1 MSLEFRKATKKS
13 AKLRAGLYGTSGSG
27 KTMTALLIAKGM
39 GGKTAFI
46 DTEHGSAS
54 KYSDLFDFDVCELE
68 SFNPRDLIK
77 GLEDIPNVYDTVV
90 IDSMSAFWQGENG
103 ILQQVENAGKRSQ
116 GGNSFRAWAEVS
128 PMLNR
133 INDLVMGAP
142 YHVITTLRAKT
153 EYVVEQNE
161 KGKAAPRKVGLA
173 PVYKEG
179 WEYNLD
185 FFARL
190 DNHNTLIVE
199 KTRIPEFAG
208 EVINKPDEKIG
219 QRLAAWL
226 GDGEAIPTPIEQLK
240 VLIAEVTTPK
250 KFLKVANERGHIKE
264 GVKDLSLIP
273 NEKINFFLKN
283 WNDIVPI
290 LKAA

>member
-1 MSLEFRKATKKS
+1 MSLEFKKATKKS

-116 GGNSFRAWAEVS
+116 GGNSFRAWADVS
-128 PMLNR
+128 PILNR

-161 KGKAAPRKVGLA
+161 KGRAAPRKVGLA

-185 FFARL
+185 FVARL
-190 DNHNTLIVE
+190 DNDNTLIVE
-199 KTRIPEFAG
+199 KTRIPEFAS
-208 EVINKPDEKIG
+208 EVINKPDEKVG

-226 GDGEAIPTPIEQLK
+226 GEGEELPSPVEQLQ
-240 VLIAEVTTPK
+240 VLIAEVTTPE
-250 KFLKVANERGHIKE
+250 KFLAIANERGHIQD
-264 GVKDLSLIP
+264 GIKDLSLIP
-273 NEKINFFLKN
+273 NEKVNFFLKN

>member
-1 MSLEFRKATKKS
+1 MSLEFKKATKKS
-13 AKLRAGLYGTSGSG
+13 AKLRAGVYGTSGSG
-27 KTMTALLIAKGM
+27 KTYTSLLIAKGM
-39 GGKTAFI
+39 GGKVAFI

-54 KYSDLFDFDVCELE
+54 KYSDLFEFDVCELD
-68 SFNPRDLIK
+68 SFDPRELIK
-77 GLEDIPNVYDTVV
+77 GLENIPNVYDTVV
-90 IDSMSAFWQGENG
+90 IDSMSAFWQGDQG

-128 PMLNR
+128 PTLNR

-153 EYVVEQNE
+153 EYVVEQNA

-185 FFARL
+185 FVARM
-190 DNHNTLIVE
+190 DNDNALIVE
-199 KTRIPEFAG
+199 KTRIPDFAG
-208 EVINKPDEKIG
+208 EVISKPDEKVG

-226 GDGEAIPTPIEQLK
+226 GSGAKVPTPIEELE
-240 VLIAEVTTPK
+240 VLIAEVTTPE
-250 KFLKVANERGHIKE
+250 KFIEVANRRGHLEDGI
-264 GVKDLSLIP
+264 KDLSLIP
-273 NEKINFFLKN
+273 NEKVNFFLKN

-290 LKAA
+290 IQAA

>member
-1 MSLEFRKATKKS
+1 MQFNKATKKK
-13 AKLRAGLYGTSGSG
+13 AKLRAGLYSVSGGG
-27 KTMTALLIAKGM
+27 KTMTALLIAKGI
-39 GGKTAFI
+39 GGKVAFI

-54 KYSDLFDFDVCELE
+54 KYSDLFDFDVCEMD
-68 SFNPRDLIK
+68 SFNPKELIK
-77 GLEDIPNVYDTVV
+77 GLENIPSEYDVV
-90 IDSMSAFWQGENG
+90 IVDSMSAFWQGKDG

-116 GGNSFRAWAEVS
+116 GGNSFRAWADVS

-142 YHVITTLRAKT
+142 FHIITTMRAKT

-185 FFARL
+185 FVARM
-190 DNHNTLIVE
+190 DTDNTLIVE

-208 EVINKPDEKIG
+208 LVVNKPDEEIG
-219 QRLAAWL
+219 KRLAAWL
-226 GDGEAIPTPIEQLK
+226 GEGEAVPSPIEQLQ

-250 KFLKVANERGHIKE
+250 AFIKLACERGHIE
-264 GVKDLSLIP
+264 GTVKDLSKIP
-273 NEKINFFLKN
+273 NEKVNYFLQN
-283 WNDIVPI
+283 WNAIAAL
-290 LKAA
+290 LKEAA

>member
-1 MSLEFRKATKKS
+1 MQFNKATKKR
-13 AKLRAGLYGTSGSG
+13 AKLRAGLYSVSGGG
-27 KTMTALLIAKGM
+27 KTMTALLIAKGI
-39 GGKTAFI
+39 GGKVAFI

-54 KYSDLFDFDVCELE
+54 KYSDLFDFDVCEMD
-68 SFNPRDLIK
+68 SFNPKELIK
-77 GLEDIPNVYDTVV
+77 GLENIPSEYDTVIV
-90 IDSMSAFWQGENG
+90 DSMSAFWQGKDG

-116 GGNSFRAWAEVS
+116 GGNSFRAWADVS
-128 PMLNR
+128 PTLNR

-185 FFARL
+185 FVARM
-190 DNHNTLIVE
+190 DTDNTLIVE

-208 EVINKPDEKIG
+208 LVVNKPDEEIG
-219 QRLAAWL
+219 KRLAAWL
-226 GDGEAIPTPIEQLK
+226 GEGEAVPSPIEQLQ
-240 VLIAEVTTPK
+240 VLIAEVTTAK
-250 KFLKVANERGHIKE
+250 AFIKLAIERGHVKE
-264 GVKDLSLIP
+264 GVKDLSKIP
-273 NEKINFFLKN
+273 NEKVNYFLQN
-283 WNDIVPI
+283 WNAIAPM
-290 LKAA
+290 LKDAA

>member
-1 MSLEFRKATKKS
+1 MQFNKATKKR
-13 AKLRAGLYGTSGSG
+13 AKLRAGLYSVSGGG
-27 KTMTALLIAKGM
+27 KTMTALLIAKGI
-39 GGKTAFI
+39 GGKVAFI

-54 KYSDLFDFDVCELE
+54 KYSDLFDFDVCEMD
-68 SFNPRDLIK
+68 SFNPKELIK
-77 GLEDIPNVYDTVV
+77 GLENIPSEYDVV
-90 IDSMSAFWQGENG
+90 IIDSMSAFWQGKDG
-103 ILQQVENAGKRSQ
+103 ILQQVENAGKRNQ
-116 GGNSFRAWAEVS
+116 GGNSFRAWADVS
-128 PMLNR
+128 PTLNR

-185 FFARL
+185 FVARM
-190 DNHNTLIVE
+190 DTDNTLIVE

-208 EVINKPDEKIG
+208 LVVNKPDEELGK
-219 QRLAAWL
+219 RLAAWL
-226 GDGEAIPTPIEQLK
+226 GEGEAVPSPIEQLQ

-250 KFLKVANERGHIKE
+250 AFIKLAIERGHVKE
-264 GVKDLSLIP
+264 GVKDLSKIP
-273 NEKINFFLKN
+273 NEKVNYFLQN
-283 WNDIVPI
+283 WNAIAPM
-290 LKAA
+290 LKDAA